1 MISLHLNVVL
11 ISAMIWYNMVIK
23 LTASCEAK

>member
-11 ISAMIWYNMVIK
+11 ISAMISYNMVIK